1 METTIKTA
9 KAEVL
14 STFPFAGNIS
24 KNSLEEIINIA
35 LGKKLYF
42 QSKEM
47 IYSLTEH
54 LNPRPLEVDFT
65 DGSEYN
71 KYWDWRYDIG
81 RWMRNHYLP
90 LWKCINSEVRTI
102 EEACELCANIW
113 MNKIFNVALQDNGAW
128 DDGHVGAAMNALG
141 SVLKIN
147 AMSEV
152 SKKMKDKAKE
162 GIKNFYLRNKYG
174 RYFGCDYHPCP
185 ELYNILLDAGAPK
198 NKIDDIC
205 PWKTYISIMPEDNSV
220 LVHTY
225 QKDEYV

>member
-24 KNSLEEIINIA
+24 KDSLAEIINIA

-65 DGSEYN
+65 DGSKYN
-71 KYWDWRYDIG
+71 KYWDWRNDVG
-81 RWMRNHYLP
+81 KWMRNHYLP
-90 LWKCINSEVRTI
+90 LWKRINGEVRTI

-113 MNKIFNVALQDNGAW
+113 MNKIFNVSLQDNGAW
-128 DDGHVGAAMNALG
+128 NDGHVGAMMNAFG
-141 SVLKIN
+141 SVLKVD
-147 AMSEV
+147 AMSEI
-152 SKKMKDKAKE
+152 SKEVKDNAKE
-162 GIKNFYLRNKYG
+162 GIKNLYLRDKYG
-174 RYFGCDYHPCP
+174 FGFGCDYHPHP
-185 ELYNILLDAGAPK
+185 ELYNALLDAGVSK
-198 NKIDDIC
+198 NKIEDIF
-205 PWKTYISIMPEDNSV
+205 PWKTHISIMSEDNSV

-225 QKDEYV
+225 QKDEYM

>member
-1 METTIKTA
+1 METTIETA
-9 KAEVL
+9 KMEVL
-14 STFPFAGNIS
+14 TAFPLAGNIS
-24 KNSLEEIINIA
+24 KDSLEEIINIA
-35 LGKKLYF
+35 LGRKLYS
-42 QSKEM
+42 QSTEI
-47 IYSLTEH
+47 IYSLTKN
-54 LNPRPLEVDFT
+54 LNPPPSKVDFT
-65 DGSEYN
+65 DGSEYDKWWHWQN
-71 KYWDWRYDIG
+71 DIG
-81 RWMRNHYLP
+81 KWKRDHYLP
-90 LWKCINSEVRTI
+90 LWKRINGEVRTI

-141 SVLKIN
+141 SVLKID

-152 SKKMKDKAKE
+152 SKEMKDKAKE

-174 RYFGCDYHPCP
+174 HYFGCDYHPHP
-185 ELYNILLDAGAPK
+185 ELYNILLEAGVPQ

>member
-1 METTIKTA
+1 MKTSIETT

-14 STFPFAGNIS
+14 SAFPFSDNIS
-24 KNSLEEIINIA
+24 KDSLEEIINIA
-35 LGKKLYF
+35 LGRKLYF

-71 KYWDWRYDIG
+71 KYWDWRNDIG

-90 LWKCINSEVRTI
+90 LWKRINGEVRTI

-128 DDGHVGAAMNALG
+128 DDGYEGCMMNILG
-141 SVLKIN
+141 SALKAD
-147 AMSEV
+147 AMSEISEEV
-152 SKKMKDKAKE
+152 KDKVKE
-162 GIKNFYLRNKYG
+162 GIKDLYLRNKYG
-174 RYFGCDYHPCP
+174 YGLECDYHPCP
-185 ELYNILLDAGAPK
+185 DLYNILLDAGVPK

-205 PWKTYISIMPEDNSV
+205 PWKTHINILPEDNSV
-220 LVHTY
+220 CVHNY

>member
-1 METTIKTA
+1 MKTTIETA
-9 KAEVL
+9 KVEVL
-14 STFPFAGNIS
+14 TAFPLAGNIS
-24 KNSLEEIINIA
+24 KDSLEESINIA
-35 LGKKLYF
+35 LEKKLYF

-47 IYSLTEH
+47 LYSLIEH

-71 KYWDWRYDIG
+71 KYWDWRNDIG

-90 LWKCINSEVRTI
+90 LWKRINGEVRTI

-141 SVLKIN
+141 SVLKID
-147 AMSEV
+147 AMSEI
-152 SKKMKDKAKE
+152 SKEMKDKAKE
-162 GIKNFYLRNKYG
+162 GIKNSYLRNKYG

-185 ELYNILLDAGAPK
+185 ELYNILLDAGVPK

-205 PWKTYISIMPEDNSV
+205 PWKTWISIMSEDNSV

>member
-1 METTIKTA
+1 METTIETA

-14 STFPFAGNIS
+14 SAFPFAGNIS
-24 KNSLEEIINIA
+24 KDSLEEIINIA
-35 LGKKLYF
+35 LGRKLYF

-71 KYWDWRYDIG
+71 KYWDWRNDIG

-90 LWKCINSEVRTI
+90 LWKRINGEVRTI

-141 SVLKIN
+141 SVLKID
-147 AMSEV
+147 AMSEI
-152 SKKMKDKAKE
+152 SKEMKDKAKE
-162 GIKNFYLRNKYG
+162 GIKNSYLRNKYG

-185 ELYNILLDAGAPK
+185 ELYNILLDAGVPK

-205 PWKTYISIMPEDNSV
+205 PWKTYISIMLEDNSV